1 MGWISFLHRLTAVPQ
16 AFSSGLSDL
25 AFVTAGGQTHL
36 IAGNMG
42 ATALSSWTLG
52 TGLTHRAQ
60 VTLPPGQGLPLPT
73 VLAPW
78 EDGTDSLIWAG
89 GMGGAGAALY
99 RVTETG
105 QMQPL
110 TGLRP
115 QAGSVV
121 SLAPASVGSTALV
134 FTAARGSDSITAWQR
149 QGDGS
154 FTQTENL
161 RLIPDGP
168 GHDHLALAIAQA
180 GGETWLLAASN
191 QDHSL
196 TSFRITPQGTLDR
209 TARLG
214 ADGGLGVAQPTH
226 LQTVTF
232 QGDTY
237 AIMGAAGTSSVSV
250 IRLDPD
256 GALVVTD
263 QVNDTLDTRF
273 QGVTA
278 LTVAESQGRVYVIAA
293 GSDDGLTVMT
303 LLPGGRLVGL
313 DTAAHVAGQGLS
325 NPTALTA
332 HVTETGDI
340 RVYAADQGSGLP
352 AGYVIDA
359 DIAGGQILTAAVSG
373 GALAGT
379 AGDDILL
386 GGPGNDNLRGEAGR
400 DILLDGPGRDTM
412 FGGPGADLFVLIA
425 DGETDRIQD
434 FEAGIDRLDLSDM
447 TRHASPDA
455 ITFQPQAN
463 GIRLI
468 VGGETVQIV
477 TANGQPLTRQ
487 DFDTADL
494 FDLWHIDTSV
504 AVAGRILDGGNGAET
519 LTGGPGDDILHGSG
533 GNDTLRGDM
542 GHDLLNGGPGADRLE
557 GGPGTDTADYTG
569 SVGSLRVDLL
579 FPQINTN
586 IAAGDTFLSIENLI
600 GSQDMDNLRGTQG
613 PNRIQ
618 GMANVDYIFGRQ
630 GDDTLDGGVGDDVLF
645 GGPGADVLIG
655 GPNRDR
661 AQYSESLTPLLV
673 DLFDPARNTGEA
685 AGDIYLSVEDLAGG
699 RFNDTIVGD
708 NGANRLFGREGQDHL
723 FGRGGND
730 ILNGGAHA
738 DRLDGGPGN
747 DTLRGGTHNDTF
759 VFNGGRDVIED
770 FTFTHADRI
779 AIDRDVLPDGPAL
792 SPAQVVAAFARV
804 TGGQVVFDFFDGNQL
819 VLQNLSS
826 TAGLGDVVIL
836 I

>member
-1 MGWISFLHRLTAVPQ
+1 MGWISFLHRLTNVPQ

-25 AFVTAGGQTHL
+25 AFVTTGGQTHL

-52 TGLTHRAQ
+52 PGLTQRAQ
-60 VTLPPGQGLPLPT
+60 ITLPPGQGLPLPT

-78 EDGTDSLIWAG
+78 EDGADSLIWAG
-89 GMGGAGAALY
+89 GMGGAGAQLY
-99 RVTETG
+99 RVTATG
-105 QMQPL
+105 QMQAL
-110 TGLRP
+110 TALEP
-115 QAGSVV
+115 QAGSIV
-121 SLAPASVGSTALV
+121 SIAPVSIGNTALV
-134 FTAARGSDSITAWQR
+134 FTAARGSDLISAWQR

-154 FTQTENL
+154 FRQTDSL
-161 RLIPDGP
+161 RLIPDGA
-168 GHDHLALAIAQA
+168 GQDHLTLATAQA
-180 GGETWLLAASN
+180 GGETWLLAASHH
-191 QDHSL
+191 DHSL
-196 TSFRITPQGTLDR
+196 TSFRITPQGTADR

-226 LQTVTF
+226 VKTVTF

-237 AIMGAAGTSSVSV
+237 AILGAAGTSSVSV

-256 GALVVTD
+256 GGLVVTD
-263 QVNDTLDTRF
+263 QVNDALHTRF

-278 LTVAESQGRVYVIAA
+278 LTVAEAQGRAYVIAA

-313 DTAAHVAGQGLS
+313 ETVAHVSGQGLS
-325 NPTALTA
+325 DPTALAA
-332 HVTETGDI
+332 HVTAGGDI

-352 AGYVIDA
+352 SGYLIDA
-359 DIAGGQILTAAVSG
+359 DIGGGQILTASTGG

-379 AGDDILL
+379 AGDDFLL
-386 GGPGNDNLRGEAGR
+386 GGPGNDNLRGETGR
-400 DILLDGPGRDTM
+400 DILVDGPGRDTM
-412 FGGPGADLFVLIA
+412 FGGPGADLFIFTA

-434 FEAGIDRLDLSDM
+434 FEPGIDRIDLSGM
-447 TRHASPDA
+447 TQHASLDA
-455 ITFQPQAN
+455 ITFQQQAN
-463 GIRLI
+463 GVRLI

-504 AVAGRILDGGNGAET
+504 AVASRILDGGTGTET
-519 LTGGPGDDILHGSG
+519 LTGGPGDDILSGGG

-542 GHDLLNGGPGADRLE
+542 GDDLLNGGPGADRLE
-557 GGPGTDTADYTG
+557 GGPGIDTADYTG
-569 SVGSLRVDLL
+569 SVGSLRVDLM
-579 FPQINTN
+579 FPHINTN
-586 IAAGDTFLSIENLI
+586 VAAGDTYLSIENLI
-600 GSQDMDNLRGTQG
+600 GSQGMDNMRGTQG
-613 PNRIQ
+613 ANRMQ

-630 GDDTLDGGVGDDVLF
+630 GDDTLDGGIGDDVLF
-645 GGPGADVLIG
+645 GGPGADMLIG

-661 AQYSESLTPLLV
+661 AQYSESLSPLLV
-673 DLFDPARNTGEA
+673 DLRDPARNTGEA
-685 AGDIYLSVEDLAGG
+685 AGDVYLSIEDLAGG
-699 RFNDTIVGD
+699 RFNDTLLGD
-708 NGANRLFGREGQDHL
+708 SGANRLFGREGQDQL
-723 FGRGGND
+723 FGREGD
-730 ILNGGAHA
+730 DYLNGGAHA

-770 FTFTHADRI
+770 FTFSHADRI
-779 AIDRDVLPDGPAL
+779 AIDRDVLAIPGQSA
-792 SPAQVVAAFARV
+792 AQVVATHARV
-804 TGGQVVFDFFDGNQL
+804 IGGQVVFDFFDGNQL
-819 VLQNLSS
+819 VLQSLSS
-826 TAGLGDVVIL
+826 TAGLSDVVIL